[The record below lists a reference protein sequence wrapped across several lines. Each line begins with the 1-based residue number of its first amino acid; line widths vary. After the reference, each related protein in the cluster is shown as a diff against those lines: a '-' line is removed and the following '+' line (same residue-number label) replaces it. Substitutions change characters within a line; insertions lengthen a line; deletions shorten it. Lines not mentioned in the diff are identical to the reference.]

1 MINNYKFRQILQIIY
16 AKIKT
21 LKGGIVMGYLSE
33 YLQKIN
39 THQWGII
46 QLKEELKKLVK
57 EYNKLKET
65 QLLVYT
71 AAIGKNIPG
80 VAIEQND
87 FYFINDILKDYR
99 GNKLDIYLETPGGSG
114 EATEEIVRWLR
125 KKYQTIN
132 FLEINRYHQ
141 VIYI

>member
-57 EYNKLKET
+57 EYNKVKET

-99 GNKLDIYLETPGGSG
+99 GNKLVLINKS
-114 EATEEIVRWLR
+114 ATNMDERADLCVHMNIG
-125 KKYQTIN
+125 
-132 FLEINRYHQ
+132 Q
-141 VIYI
+141 VFERIMK